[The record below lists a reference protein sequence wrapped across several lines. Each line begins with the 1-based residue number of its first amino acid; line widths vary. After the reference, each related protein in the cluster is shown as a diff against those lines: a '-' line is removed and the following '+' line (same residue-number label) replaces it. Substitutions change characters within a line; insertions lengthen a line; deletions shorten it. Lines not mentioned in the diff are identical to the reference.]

1 MNLER
6 AIAIAAAAHADQVD
20 KAGAPY
26 ISHPLRVM
34 RAQDSEDAR
43 IVAVL
48 HDVVEDCSGWT
59 FKRLKDEGF
68 STTVIDAL
76 RLVTK
81 IEGENYEDFVRRA
94 AGNPISRV
102 VKIADIQ
109 DNMDLSRISNVTT
122 RDLERIEKYRHALAL
137 LQPEQEAHEVPRHS
151 EKL

>member
-6 AIAIAAAAHADQVD
+6 AIAIATAAHADQVD

-34 RAQDSEDAR
+34 RAQDSEEAR

-81 IEGENYEDFVRRA
+81 IEGEDYENFVRRA
-94 AGNPISRV
+94 AGNPISRA

-109 DNMDLSRISNVTT
+109 DNMDLSRIANVTT
-122 RDLERIEKYRHALAL
+122 RDLERIEKYSHALAL
-137 LQPEQEAHEVPRHS
+137 LQTEQEAHEVPRHS

>member
-1 MNLER
+1 MNLAR
-6 AIAIAAAAHADQVD
+6 AIAIATEAHADQVD

-34 RAQDSEDAR
+34 RAQDSEEAR

-81 IEGENYEDFVRRA
+81 IEGEDYEDFVRRA
-94 AGNPISRV
+94 AGNPISRA

-109 DNMDLSRISNVTT
+109 DNMDLSRIANVTT
-122 RDLERIEKYRHALAL
+122 RDLEELRNTGGRWPFSSQHKDFR
-137 LQPEQEAHEVPRHS
+137 PV
-151 EKL
+151 